1 VKIRLSPLF
10 PGLPSPYICYQTNF
24 SMNQK
29 QHILIVDDC
38 RTNLVLLKEVLSDE
52 YQVSNFLDPLKAL
65 ESFISGSYDLI
76 ISDFM
81 MPEMSGIELLEKV
94 RQANSYVPFLIITA
108 NTDEQHEKSAY
119 QAGVDEYLYK
129 PVSIVNLINS
139 VKTLL
144 NNKTLKCK

>member
-1 VKIRLSPLF
+1 MKIRLLPLF
-10 PGLPSPYICYQTNF
+10 PGLPSPYICHQTNF

-29 QHILIVDDC
+29 QRILIVDDC

-81 MPEMSGIELLEKV
+81 MPGMSGIELLEKV
-94 RQANSYVPFLIITA
+94 RQSNSYVPFLIITA

-119 QAGVDEYLYK
+119 QAGADEYLYK
-129 PVSIVNLINS
+129 PVNIVNLINS